1 MTEPIWLMFE
11 IFMDV
16 QKQFDRSIDKI
27 LKIKFVKYLYTR
39 SEFCVLYLYTIYV
52 YLGDTKITELSSYSQ
67 IIILQNYKNGTKL

>member
-39 SEFCVLYLYTIYV
+39 SEFCVLYLYSI

>member
-27 LKIKFVKYLYTR
+27 LKTKFVKYLYAR
-39 SEFCVLYLYTIYV
+39 SEFCVLYLYSI